1 MLRKLLGKNGPL
13 GVFVEYPVLL
23 RLGLISA
30 CAEMAWAT
38 LILVMEYYFKDTLF
52 KGQAAQLIASRVA
65 IALLA
70 FTICETVLKVP
81 MGRLSDR
88 IGPRKVVIVALLFAL
103 CSPLLMTF
111 STQWWMFIP
120 LRAID
125 GFAAAALWPS
135 MSALMA
141 RSVSRNAKAAAMSVF
156 NGAYCLGLAVGPL
169 AGLYLGNLFGTNR
182 WVFPLASLM
191 LAIGAFTAWRVL
203 RGETGAPPPRELHGV
218 TVAHQSLFKG
228 HPMLRKMMGIYAL
241 SQTAVGILAT
251 TLPLYLADQFHI
263 EQADLPRMIVLPAII
278 LAVIALPLGRVADS
292 VGRPRAVWLSY
303 IFATVGMGLVA
314 AVRVEWVFGIGMLF
328 LAISYILGTPAWLG
342 LTSLQVHDRQQAE
355 ALSMMQTAQGIG
367 VVVGLGSVAA
377 AGHLLTQWHKVKE
390 VLSRHGMHLPK
401 DLHLPERFHFQS
413 FNTVP
418 ISVWLDVCVAVFA
431 LCLIGTLLWVREP
444 PHPDSAEE
452 EASSA
457 RQPIDLS
464 GV

>member
-1 MLRKLLGKNGPL
+1 MFRKLLGKNGPL

-81 MGRLSDR
+81 MGKLSDR

-111 STQWWMFIP
+111 ATQWWVFIP
-120 LRAID
+120 LRAVD

-156 NGAYCLGLAVGPL
+156 NGAYCLGLAIGPL

-191 LAIGAFTAWRVL
+191 LAVGAFTAWRVL
-203 RGETGAPPPRELHGV
+203 RGETGAAPERA
-218 TVAHQSLFKG
+218 AHDDSTPHPSLFKG

-263 EQADLPRMIVLPAII
+263 EQADLPRMIVIPAII
-278 LAVIALPLGRVADS
+278 LATIALPLGRVADS
-292 VGRPRAVWLSY
+292 IGRPRAVWLSY
-303 IFATVGMGLVA
+303 ISAVFGMGLVA
-314 AVRVEWVFGIGMLF
+314 AVPVEWVFGVGMLF

-342 LTSLQVHDRQQAE
+342 LTSLQVADHQQAE
-355 ALSMMQTAQGIG
+355 ALSMMQTAQGVG
-367 VVVGLGSVAA
+367 VVIGLGSVAA
-377 AGHLLTQWHKVKE
+377 AGHLLTQWHKVGK
-390 VLSRHGMHLPK
+390 VLLRHGMHWPR
-401 DLHLPERFHFQS
+401 HFHFSEKLQS
-413 FNTVP
+413 VNAVP
-418 ISVWLDVCVAVFA
+418 ISVWLYVCVAVFT
-431 LCLIGTLLWVREP
+431 LCLIATLFWVREP
-444 PHPDSAEE
+444 EHPEGHIEDA
-452 EASSA
+452 ASA
-457 RQPIDLS
+457 RQPVDLS

>member
-1 MLRKLLGKNGPL
+1 MFRKLIGKNGPL

-38 LILVMEYYFKDTLF
+38 LILVMEYYFKDDLF

-70 FTICETVLKVP
+70 FTVCETIFKVP
-81 MGRLSDR
+81 MGKLSDR
-88 IGPRKVVIVALLFAL
+88 IGPRKVVITALIFAL
-103 CSPLLMTF
+103 CSPLLMTL

-120 LRAID
+120 LRAVD

-141 RSVSRNAKAAAMSVF
+141 RSVPRNAKAAAMSVF
-156 NGAYCLGLAVGPL
+156 NGAYCLGLAIGPL

-182 WVFPLASLM
+182 WVFPVASLM
-191 LAIGAFTAWRVL
+191 LAVGAFTAWRVL
-203 RGETGAPPPRELHGV
+203 RGGLGASPAAQTSSSAPHK
-218 TVAHQSLFKG
+218 SLLKG
-228 HPMLRKMMGIYAL
+228 HPMLRKMMAIYAL

-251 TLPLYLADQFHI
+251 TLPLYIASQFHI

-278 LAVIALPLGRVADS
+278 LAAIALPLGRVADS
-292 VGRPRAVWLSY
+292 IGRPQAVWFSY

-314 AVRVEWVFGIGMLF
+314 AVPVEWVFGVGMLC

-342 LTSLQVHDRQQAE
+342 LTSLQVEDHRQAE
-355 ALSMMQTAQGIG
+355 ALSIMQTAQGVG
-367 VVVGLGSVAA
+367 VVIGLGSVAA
-377 AGHLLTQWHKVKE
+377 AGHLLTQWHKVGK
-390 VLSRHGMHLPK
+390 VLSRHGMHWPK
-401 DLHLPERFHFQS
+401 HLHFSEHFQS
-413 FNTVP
+413 VSTVP
-418 ISVWLDVCVAVFA
+418 INVWLYVCVVVFCV
-431 LCLIGTLLWVREP
+431 CLIGTLLWVREP
-444 PHPDSAEE
+444 DHPAGAGEA
-452 EASSA
+452 ASSSQ
-457 RQPIDLS
+457 QPIDLS

>member
-1 MLRKLLGKNGPL
+1 MFRKLFGNNGPL
-13 GVFVEYPVLL
+13 GIFVEYPVLL

-70 FTICETVLKVP
+70 FTTCETLLKVP
-81 MGRLSDR
+81 MGKLSDR
-88 IGPRKVVIVALLFAL
+88 IGPRKVVIVALLFAI
-103 CSPLLMTF
+103 CSPLLMTIA
-111 STQWWMFIP
+111 TQWWMFIP
-120 LRAID
+120 LRAVD

-156 NGAYCLGLAVGPL
+156 NGAYCLGLAIGPL

-182 WVFPLASLM
+182 WVFPLASLI

-203 RGETGAPPPRELHGV
+203 RGEIGAAPTRKISNDSVP
-218 TVAHQSLFKG
+218 HQSLFKG

-263 EQADLPRMIVLPAII
+263 EQADLPRMIVIPAII
-278 LAVIALPLGRVADS
+278 LAAIALPLGRVADTI
-292 VGRPRAVWLSY
+292 GRPRAVWFSY
-303 IFATVGMGLVA
+303 ISAVLGMGLVA
-314 AVRVEWVFGIGMLF
+314 TVPVEWVFGVGMLF

-342 LTSLQVHDRQQAE
+342 LTSLQVPDHQQAE
-355 ALSMMQTAQGIG
+355 ALSMMQTAQGVG
-367 VVVGLGSVAA
+367 VVIGLGSVAA
-377 AGHLLTQWHKVKE
+377 AGHLLTQWHKVGK
-390 VLSRHGMHLPK
+390 VLSRHGVHFPK
-401 DLHLPERFHFQS
+401 HFHFPEHFQS
-413 FNTVP
+413 VNTVP
-418 ISVWLDVCVAVFA
+418 ISVWLYVCVVVFL
-431 LCLIGTLLWVREP
+431 LCLIATLMWVREP
-444 PHPDSAEE
+444 EHPENSEE
-452 EASSA
+452 DTTSLH
-457 RQPIDLS
+457 QPVD
-464 GV
+464 